1 MPDSWRQNRF
11 LGFYL
16 QRAQIEHLA
25 RVAFIW
31 AWKNREII
39 RDLST
44 SDTKRTAFKN
54 ALMEDIGSLS
64 ADIVM
69 DLLSKQDSEL
79 KTIISEYI
87 VDKIEVMNT
96 TPR

>member
-1 MPDSWRQNRF
+1 M
-11 LGFYL
+11 
-16 QRAQIEHLA
+16 A
-25 RVAFIW
+25 RVAFVW

-44 SDTKRTAFKN
+44 SDSKRTAFKN
-54 ALMEDIGSLS
+54 ALMEDIGTLS
-64 ADIVM
+64 AEILMNIV
-69 DLLSKQDSEL
+69 SKQDSEL
-79 KTIISEYI
+79 RTIVSEYI